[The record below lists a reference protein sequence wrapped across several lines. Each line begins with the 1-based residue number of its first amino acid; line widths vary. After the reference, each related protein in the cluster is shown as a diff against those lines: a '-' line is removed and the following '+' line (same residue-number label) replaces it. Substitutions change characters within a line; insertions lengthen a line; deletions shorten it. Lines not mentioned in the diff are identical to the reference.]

1 MQNLCFCTDV
11 CPLLPRRAPGYVGQP
26 HKQAWLRPQRDSA
39 LGSVSLRPVASLR
52 RRTGGCRDPPRLTQ
66 HRPRAASLPPGGS
79 AHSGDGFSLLR
90 TLCESQTR
98 QRKLTEERFQLFVII
113 SIEPHLI
120 CY

>member
-11 CPLLPRRAPGYVGQP
+11 CPLLPRRAPGRVGQP
-26 HKQAWLRPQRDSA
+26 HKQAWLCPQRDSA

-79 AHSGDGFSLLR
+79 AHSAQDPVREPDSAEKVNGRTFPALR
-90 TLCESQTR
+90 DN
-98 QRKLTEERFQLFVII
+98 F
-113 SIEPHLI
+113 
-120 CY
+120 Y